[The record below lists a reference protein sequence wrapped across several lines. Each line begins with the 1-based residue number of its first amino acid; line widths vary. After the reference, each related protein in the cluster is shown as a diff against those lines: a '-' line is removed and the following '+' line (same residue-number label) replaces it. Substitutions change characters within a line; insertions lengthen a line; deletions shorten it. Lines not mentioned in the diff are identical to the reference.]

1 MSVKE
6 LCARLSVLLVMCAIA
21 VSAKAMQA
29 QPTLINGEWGF
40 IIVVEQGDDLNGKPG
55 PNNEVLFIDDFDGIN
70 EWTPGIYK
78 EMNSDKLIL
87 RYYQGSAP
95 GNIYVSDISKLIIK
109 TDGVSLKGGDLDAIA
124 GNKYASLTYLDLE
137 NATIE
142 NVNQAQNNPITK
154 LANKQSLKTLV
165 FPNTDGLFI
174 PSQSF
179 SNSHLETVIFPDNK
193 GSYSMGAAAFG
204 TYQGSSNQYL
214 KKVQLGKG
222 FTIVDSNHNPLTITQ
237 SNHTYTGVTVNVFA
251 NCTKLDVLV
260 LDKTITQLG
269 SSMFDGCTK
278 LDYVVLPEDLRHMG
292 ALCFKGTGLKTITIP
307 DHIQLFDGAQICQS
321 CKFLTDIYVDGEYVK
336 MGYEALLEE
345 NQTNNFT
352 YNGGN
357 TYSALDYTPTNADYT
372 DYHVPVL
379 HYPGTEISRNNYRR
393 PAYFK
398 YNRTDP
404 DTGTTWPDNED
415 WSDIQDPVDGF
426 DRRAAM
432 GSDYG
437 GWWQLYLGAQT
448 IKEQDVFVDRRI
460 KHSLWYS
467 IVFPV
472 DLTDAQFHTAYGLR
486 ADLNEFSGAVYDEE
500 NNKIT
505 LEFKEAAKVDEETKI
520 LVKRNVPYMIHP
532 GDINLVTKK
541 IIERYTDE
549 GDPTIKAKYKIKGY
563 DENEQPIYETE
574 QVVQFYNVKSDLFLK
589 WDDQDN
595 TTLQENVMKAAE
607 TSLYNLRKAR
617 ALVKRT
623 MNDDGKTYTDTE
635 LDDAPVRYTF
645 IGSYREGKKIPA
657 GSYYWGGRSA
667 EEAAEY
673 NAQLEDGETPVSAVP
688 FKFYYSK
695 SGTQTWV
702 PYGALIMTSDR
713 GVEIDNPFTT
723 TVNSDNGQNAKSLD
737 ADMSLMFVE
746 EPNTTTGLDKPAIEI
761 PVVKANN
768 KVYNMNGQ
776 LVRDNAR
783 DLNSL
788 GKGLYIVNGR
798 KIVVK

>member
-1 MSVKE
+1 M
-6 LCARLSVLLVMCAIA
+6 
-21 VSAKAMQA
+21 
-29 QPTLINGEWGF
+29 
-40 IIVVEQGDDLNGKPG
+40 
-55 PNNEVLFIDDFDGIN
+55 
-70 EWTPGIYK
+70 
-78 EMNSDKLIL
+78 
-87 RYYQGSAP
+87 
-95 GNIYVSDISKLIIK
+95 
-109 TDGVSLKGGDLDAIA
+109 
-124 GNKYASLTYLDLE
+124 
-137 NATIE
+137 
-142 NVNQAQNNPITK
+142 
-154 LANKQSLKTLV
+154 
-165 FPNTDGLFI
+165 
-174 PSQSF
+174 
-179 SNSHLETVIFPDNK
+179 
-193 GSYSMGAAAFG
+193 
-204 TYQGSSNQYL
+204 
-214 KKVQLGKG
+214 
-222 FTIVDSNHNPLTITQ
+222 
-237 SNHTYTGVTVNVFA
+237 
-251 NCTKLDVLV
+251 
-260 LDKTITQLG
+260 
-269 SSMFDGCTK
+269 
-278 LDYVVLPEDLRHMG
+278 
-292 ALCFKGTGLKTITIP
+292 
-307 DHIQLFDGAQICQS
+307 
-321 CKFLTDIYVDGEYVK
+321 
-336 MGYEALLEE
+336 
-345 NQTNNFT
+345 
-352 YNGGN
+352 
-357 TYSALDYTPTNADYT
+357 
-372 DYHVPVL
+372 
-379 HYPGTEISRNNYRR
+379 
-393 PAYFK
+393 
-398 YNRTDP
+398 
-404 DTGTTWPDNED
+404 
-415 WSDIQDPVDGF
+415 
-426 DRRAAM
+426 
-432 GSDYG
+432 
-437 GWWQLYLGAQT
+437 YLGAQT

-467 IVFPV
+467 IVFPI
-472 DLTDAQFHTAYGLR
+472 DLTDAQFHAAYGLR

-520 LVKRNVPYMIHP
+520 LVKRNVPYMVHP

-541 IIERYTDE
+541 IIERYR
-549 GDPTIKAKYKIKGY
+549 
-563 DENEQPIYETE
+563 DENNELQARFKVTGEVDEDGNPIYETE

-595 TTLQENVMKAAE
+595 TTLQENVMQAAE
-607 TSLYNLRKAR
+607 TKLYNLRKAR

-702 PYGALIMTSDR
+702 PYGALIMTSAC
-713 GVEIDNPFTT
+713 GQEIDNPFKT
-723 TVNSDNGQNAKSLD
+723 TVNTDNGQNAKSLD

-761 PVVKANN
+761 PVVRANN

>member
-40 IIVVEQGDDLNGKPG
+40 IISVEQGDDLNGKPG

-78 EMNSDKLIL
+78 EKNSDKLIL

-124 GNKYASLTYLDLE
+124 GNKYAGLTYLDLE

-142 NVNQAQNNPITK
+142 NVNKAQDNPITK
-154 LANKQSLKTLV
+154 LASKDNLKTLV

-204 TYQGSSNQYL
+204 QYSSPGNTYL
-214 KKVQLGKG
+214 KKVQLGQG

-251 NCTKLDVLV
+251 FCTNLDVLV

-269 SSMFDGCTK
+269 SSMFDGCTS

-292 ALCFKGTGLKTITIP
+292 AFCFKSTGLKTVTIP
-307 DHIQLFDGAQICQS
+307 DNLQLFNDAQVFQLCLN
-321 CKFLTDIYVDGEYVK
+321 LTDIYVDGEYTE
-336 MGYEALLEE
+336 MGYQALLEE
-345 NQTNNFT
+345 NQTDHFH
-352 YNGGN
+352 YNGG
-357 TYSALDYTPTNADYT
+357 TSYSAADYT
-372 DYHVPVL
+372 INDGAGAYAGIHAPVL
-379 HYPGTEISRNNYRR
+379 HYPGTEISRQNYRR
-393 PAYFK
+393 PAYFR
-398 YNRTDP
+398 YQRV
-404 DTGTTWPDNED
+404 DTKTETTWPSQYDLTTTVEEED
-415 WSDIQDPVDGF
+415 GMNRTEAQNSP
-426 DRRAAM
+426 
-432 GSDYG
+432 YG
-437 GWWQLYLGAQT
+437 GWWQMYLGAQT

-472 DLTDAQFHTAYGLR
+472 DLTEAQFHAAYGLR

-505 LEFKEAAKVDEETKI
+505 LEFKEAAQVDSETKI
-520 LVKRNVPYMIHP
+520 LVRRNVPYMVHP

-541 IIERYTDE
+541 IIERYKDNPNDDEEAWKARYKTTGQTDQY
-549 GDPTIKAKYKIKGY
+549 GH
-563 DENEQPIYETE
+563 PIYETE
-574 QVVQFYNVKSDLFLK
+574 QAVSFYNVKSDLFLK
-589 WDDQDN
+589 WSEEGDADKLE
-595 TTLQENVMKAAE
+595 TVLQAAE
-607 TSLYNLRKAR
+607 TKLYNLRKAR

-623 MNDDGKTYTDTE
+623 MNEDGKTYTDTE

-667 EEAAEY
+667 EEARE
-673 NAQLEDGETPVSAVP
+673 QGKEEVP

-713 GVEIDNPFTT
+713 GVEIKNPFTST
-723 TVNSDNGQNAKSLD
+723 ANSDNGQNAKSLD
-737 ADMSLMFVE
+737 VDMSLMFFE

-761 PVVKANN
+761 PVVKTSS

-783 DLNSL
+783 DLNGL